1 MSGATSPGE
10 QETLDQDAIDGLL
23 EAAAED
29 GTLPGVIAIAGDRDG
44 TLYEGAFGRLDVDG
58 VQPAR
63 VDTMLAIASMT
74 KAIASVAALQL
85 IEQGRLDL
93 EQTVSSVVPAFK
105 ELQVLDG
112 FDGETPRLRAPASQA
127 TLRQLLTHTS
137 GLGYTF
143 TNAELLRYHELEGPS
158 GALALTRA
166 DLYRLPLVGDPG
178 VRWEYGTSTDWLG
191 QVIEA
196 ISGQDLD
203 AYCAQHIFAPLG
215 MPDTSFSPS
224 EQQRARM
231 MSLHARAPDGTLV
244 RSPIELPREPEYF
257 SGGHGAYSTAGDY
270 LRFMRAL
277 LRDGE
282 LDGERILRPQTVELA
297 FSDQLRGAPLPELMR
312 SAVPELIND
321 VPALPL
327 RQGWGL
333 GFHLLEEDL
342 PGMRRAGTGDW
353 AGLFNCYF
361 WIDRASGVSAA
372 FLTQVLPFYDAR
384 IVAAMLAFNSALFS
398 AV

>member
-1 MSGATSPGE
+1 MIDPGP
-10 QETLDQDAIDGLL
+10 IDGLL
-23 EAAAED
+23 ETAAED

-44 TLYEGAFGRLDVDG
+44 TLYEGAFGRLSVDSG
-58 VQPAR
+58 QPAR

-74 KAIASVAALQL
+74 KAITSVAALQL
-85 IEQGRLDL
+85 IEQGRLQL
-93 EQTVSSVVPAFK
+93 EQPVASIVPAFD

-112 FDGETPRLRAPASQA
+112 FDGHTPRLRAPASQA
-127 TLRQLLTHTS
+127 TVHQLLTHTS

-143 TNAELLRYHELEGPS
+143 TSAELLRYYELEGTP
-158 GALALTRA
+158 GALAITRA
-166 DLYRLPLVGDPG
+166 DLYELPLIGDPG
-178 VRWEYGTSTDWLG
+178 ARWAYGTSTDWLG

-196 ISGQDLD
+196 LSGQDLG
-203 AYCAQHIFAPLG
+203 AYCSQHIFAPLG
-215 MPDTSFSPS
+215 MSDTTFTPS
-224 EQQRARM
+224 AHQRTRM
-231 MSLHARAPDGTLV
+231 MTLHSRDPDGALV
-244 RSPIELPREPEYF
+244 HSPIELPREPDYL

-282 LDGERILRPQTVELA
+282 LDGKRILRAETVQLA
-297 FSDQLRGAPLPELMR
+297 FSDHLRGAPLPEVMR
-312 SAVPELIND
+312 SAMPELTND
-321 VPALPL
+321 VPTLPL

-333 GFHLLEEDL
+333 GVHLLEEDL

-353 AGLFNCYF
+353 AGLFNCYY

-372 FLTQVLPFYDAR
+372 FFTQVLPFYDAR
-384 IVAAMLAFNSALFS
+384 IVQAMLAFNGALFS